1 MKQKPMTTKQLIAK
15 LLELD
20 PDGNKQVSVVIPEDD
35 YYGGWIYEE
44 NIEIDNN
51 TVDLYCW

>member
-20 PDGNKQVSVVIPEDD
+20 PDGNKRVSVVIPEDD

-44 NIEIDNN
+44 NIEIDND

>member
-1 MKQKPMTTKQLIAK
+1 MEQKPMTTKQLISK

-44 NIEIDNN
+44 NIVIDNN